1 MFLLDNEK
9 AVDMKLWGASRK
21 EQKLV
26 VNSHIN
32 KCLLKSRKEEKEPLC
47 FQWSVS
53 KGPVMLIY
61 QN

>member
-32 KCLLKSRKEEKEPLC
+32 KCLLKIKKGRKRTPL
-47 FQWSVS
+47 F
-53 KGPVMLIY
+53 PVEC
-61 QN
+61 